1 MPLTTTLG
9 DLKTF
14 INEEL
19 GYSDDGVEA
28 LFNQN
33 EFIEGLDDD
42 NYIQSKLIDLFE
54 AEEDDPS
61 LYAFDCHLKI
71 ASGVP
76 SWLKRQKKIELRNA
90 TPHKLEIHIYYKTRD
105 FAKEKDKK

>member
-1 MPLTTTLG
+1 MG
-9 DLKTF
+9 DLIIFT
-14 INEEL
+14 NEKL

-33 EFIEGLDDD
+33 ELIEGLDDE
-42 NYIQSKLIDLFE
+42 NYIHRKLIDLFE

-61 LYAFDCHLKI
+61 LFAFDCHLKI

>member
-1 MPLTTTLG
+1 MG
-9 DLKTF
+9 DLITF
-14 INEEL
+14 INEDL

-42 NYIQSKLIDLFE
+42 NYIQSRLIDLFE
-54 AEEDDPS
+54 AEEDDPK
-61 LYAFDCHLKI
+61 LYVFDCHLKI

-90 TPHKLEIHIYYKTRD
+90 TTHKLEIHINYKTRD
-105 FAKEKDKK
+105 FATEKDKK

>member
-1 MPLTTTLG
+1 MIIFT
-9 DLKTF
+9 
-14 INEEL
+14 NEKL

-33 EFIEGLDDD
+33 ELIEGLDDE
-42 NYIQSKLIDLFE
+42 NYIHRKLIDLFE

-61 LYAFDCHLKI
+61 LFAFDCHLKI

-90 TPHKLEIHIYYKTRD
+90 TTHRLEIHIHYKTRD

>member
-1 MPLTTTLG
+1 MG
-9 DLKTF
+9 DLITF
-14 INEEL
+14 INEDL

-33 EFIEGLDDD
+33 EGIEGLDDN

-54 AEEDDPS
+54 AEEDDPL
-61 LYAFDCHLKI
+61 LYVFDCHLKI
-71 ASGVP
+71 ACGVP

-90 TPHKLEIHIYYKTRD
+90 TPYKLEIHINYKTRD
-105 FAKEKDKK
+105 FAKEKDKKWD